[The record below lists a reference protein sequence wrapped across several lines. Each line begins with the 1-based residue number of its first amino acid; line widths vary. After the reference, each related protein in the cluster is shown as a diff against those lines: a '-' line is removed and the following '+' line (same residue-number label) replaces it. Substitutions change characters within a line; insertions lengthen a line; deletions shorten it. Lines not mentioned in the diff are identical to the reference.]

1 MIPLILSFY
10 LRKILRHFFR
20 FLVLIPFH
28 SLCYNV
34 NAPPKSEEEPLDS
47 FSSAYLQTPLPP
59 SPHARRGH
67 LHMKAPEMQISDSLV
82 VLRTEYQHFNLNKY
96 RLRNT
101 HIRRKNQTPVIVCY

>member
-1 MIPLILSFY
+1 MIPLILAFY

-20 FLVLIPFH
+20 FLLKKLVLIVPFH

-59 SPHARRGH
+59 SPNARRGH

-96 RLRNT
+96 R
-101 HIRRKNQTPVIVCY
+101 